1 MSTDKPFTLHLG
13 DCRDVLKTL
22 PENSIDAVVTDPPY
36 GLSFMGKGW
45 DHGVPG
51 VDFWREVYRVMKPG
65 AHLIAYGGTR
75 TVHRLTVGIEDAG
88 FEIRDSIYWLYGS
101 GFPKSHNVSKAIDAH
116 LGLEREI
123 VGSYKGATNIGKKGD
138 GKMGYA
144 PGTEYPEVD
153 TTVYMTAPASPE
165 AAQWDGWGTALKPA
179 VEPAVLAR
187 KPLSGTVAQNV
198 LQYGTGGIN
207 IDGCRVGTSKE
218 VPKSGAKIQNG
229 HSFNKSNPD
238 AVGSGF
244 DPNTG
249 RWPSNILLDEEA
261 AELLDQQSGET
272 LGTGKIQKQARTRQ
286 GWMHTNAHFN
296 AVEANSPD
304 NYGDSGG
311 ASRFFYIA
319 KASSSEREIG
329 LEGITKKSVH
339 IYSEKAQGPLP
350 KQTPSVSSPRA
361 NHHPTVKPLQLM
373 QYMIRLITPPG
384 GTVLD
389 PFMGS
394 GSTGAAAMLERC
406 QFVGI
411 DITPDYIDIAQRRIS
426 YWRERSYTPII
437 DAPVNVPK
445 SIIKPVHSAQQTLD
459 LED

>member
-1 MSTDKPFTLHLG
+1 MSTEKPYTLHLG
-13 DCRDVLKTL
+13 DCREVLKTL
-22 PENSIDAVVTDPPY
+22 PANSIDAVVTDPPY

-51 VDFWREVYRVMKPG
+51 VDFWTEVYRVMKPG

-75 TVHRLTVGIEDAG
+75 TIHRLTVGIEDAG

-116 LGLEREI
+116 LGADRTEGEREWRGGQRSSGI
-123 VGSYKGATNIGKKGD
+123 LGTNHGTQCIYKFDTPAT
-138 GKMGYA
+138 
-144 PGTEYPEVD
+144 
-153 TTVYMTAPASPE
+153 PE
-165 AAQWDGWGTALKPA
+165 AEQWDGWGTALKPA

-187 KPLSGTVAQNV
+187 KPLAGTVAQNV

-207 IDGCRVGTSKE
+207 IDGCRIGTSKDI
-218 VPKSGAKIQNG
+218 PASGAKYQNG
-229 HSFNKSNPD
+229 FSLKRKNPD
-238 AVGSGF
+238 GLGTGF
-244 DPNTG
+244 DPNIG
-249 RWPSNILLDEEA
+249 RWPANILLDEVS
-261 AELLDQQSGET
+261 AEMMDEQSGDSNSGIRRSDDSHSVSGST
-272 LGTGKIQKQARTRQ
+272 FHIQRDGITPR
-286 GWMHTNAHFN
+286 GHN
-296 AVEANSPD
+296 
-304 NYGDSGG
+304 DSGG

-319 KASSSEREIG
+319 KASSTEREIG
-329 LEGITKKSVH
+329 L
-339 IYSEKAQGPLP
+339 QGMDKIPTAAMAGNLIDGQRLSGSGEP
-350 KQTPSVSSPRA
+350 IHTPIRA

-394 GSTGAAAMLERC
+394 GSTGAACMLEGV

-411 DITPDYIDIAQRRIS
+411 DITPEYIDIAEKRIS
-426 YWRERSYTPII
+426 YWRQRAFTPLI
-437 DAPVNVPK
+437 DAPLNVPK
-445 SIIKPVHSAQQTLD
+445 SIIKPVNTAQQTLN

>member
-1 MSTDKPFTLHLG
+1 MSTEKPYTLHLG
-13 DCRDVLKTL
+13 DCREVLKTL
-22 PENSIDAVVTDPPY
+22 PANSIDAVVTDPPY

-51 VDFWREVYRVMKPG
+51 VDFWTEVYRVMKPG

-75 TVHRLTVGIEDAG
+75 TIHRLTVGIEDAG

-116 LGLEREI
+116 LGAEREVI
-123 VGSYKGATNIGKKGD
+123 GETLKGAEQSSTGKYGAWGD
-138 GKMGYA
+138 GIT
-144 PGTEYPEVD
+144 P
-153 TTVYMTAPASPE
+153 TAPATPE
-165 AAQWDGWGTALKPA
+165 ALQWDGWGTALKPA

-187 KPLSGTVAQNV
+187 KPLAGTVAQNV

-207 IDGCRVGTSKE
+207 IDGCRIETDDKWDVRPHRSDENLCYGKGLGVGL
-218 VPKSGAKIQNG
+218 PQNPG
-229 HSFNKSNPD
+229 
-238 AVGSGF
+238 
-244 DPNTG
+244 G
-249 RWPSNILLDEEA
+249 RWPANILLDEVS
-261 AELLDQQSGET
+261 AEMMDEQSGDSNSGIRRSDDSHSVSGST
-272 LGTGKIQKQARTRQ
+272 FHIQRDGITSR
-286 GWMHTNAHFN
+286 GHN
-296 AVEANSPD
+296 
-304 NYGDSGG
+304 DSGG

-319 KASSSEREIG
+319 KASSTEREIG
-329 LEGITKKSVH
+329 LQGMDRREKYWHNHEGRDMTNPKNH
-339 IYSEKAQGPLP
+339 INANNTVPI
-350 KQTPSVSSPRA
+350 RA

-394 GSTGAAAMLERC
+394 GSTGAACMLEGV

-411 DITPDYIDIAQRRIS
+411 DITPEYIDIAEKRIS
-426 YWRERSYTPII
+426 YWQQRAFTPLL
-437 DAPVNVPK
+437 DAPLNVPR
-445 SIIKPVHSAQQTLD
+445 SLIPTVNTAQQTLN

>member
-1 MSTDKPFTLHLG
+1 MSTEKTYTLHLG
-13 DCRDVLKTL
+13 DCREVLKTL
-22 PENSIDAVVTDPPY
+22 PANSIDAVVTDPPY

-51 VDFWREVYRVMKPG
+51 VDFWTEVYRVMKPG

-75 TVHRLTVGIEDAG
+75 TIHRLTVGIEDAR

-101 GFPKSHNVSKAIDAH
+101 GFPKSHNVSKAIDSH
-116 LGLEREI
+116 LGAEREVI
-123 VGSYKGATNIGKKGD
+123 GETLKGAQQSSTGTYGAWGD
-138 GKMGYA
+138 GITPTA
-144 PGTEYPEVD
+144 PG
-153 TTVYMTAPASPE
+153 SPE

-207 IDGCRVGTSKE
+207 IDGCRVGDENTLRPNSNAGSIFVVKDNE
-218 VPKSGAKIQNG
+218 RKST
-229 HSFNKSNPD
+229 
-238 AVGSGF
+238 GSSS
-244 DPNTG
+244 G
-249 RWPSNILLDEEA
+249 RWPANILLDEVS
-261 AELLDQQSGET
+261 AEMMDQQSGEI
-272 LGTGKIQKQARTRQ
+272 L
-286 GWMHTNAHFN
+286 
-296 AVEANSPD
+296 
-304 NYGDSGG
+304 DSGG

-319 KASSSEREIG
+319 KASSTEREIG
-329 LEGITKKSVH
+329 L
-339 IYSEKAQGPLP
+339 QGMDKIPTAAMAGNLIDGQRLSGSGEP
-350 KQTPSVSSPRA
+350 IHTPIRA

-394 GSTGAAAMLERC
+394 GSTGAACMLEGV
-406 QFVGI
+406 QFIGI
-411 DITPDYIDIAQRRIS
+411 DITPEYIEIAEKRIS
-426 YWRERSYTPII
+426 YWRQRAFTPVI
-437 DAPVNVPK
+437 DAPLNVPK

>member
-1 MSTDKPFTLHLG
+1 MSTEKPYTLHLG
-13 DCRDVLKTL
+13 DCRDVLKKL
-22 PENSIDAVVTDPPY
+22 PANSIDAVVTDPPY

-51 VDFWREVYRVMKPG
+51 VDFWTEVYRVMKPG

-75 TVHRLTVGIEDAG
+75 TIHRLTVGIEDAG

-116 LGLEREI
+116 LGAEREVVRTKI
-123 VGSYKGATNIGKKGD
+123 TQMSTAGKGMSNELDERPWLTKARQTGYHEHPGNTPAT
-138 GKMGYA
+138 
-144 PGTEYPEVD
+144 
-153 TTVYMTAPASPE
+153 PE

-207 IDGCRVGTSKE
+207 IDGCRIGTDEQYVTGGGLQQMNNQVFGKGLGVGL
-218 VPKSGAKIQNG
+218 PQN
-229 HSFNKSNPD
+229 PL
-238 AVGSGF
+238 
-244 DPNTG
+244 G
-249 RWPSNILLDEEA
+249 RWPANILLDEVS
-261 AELLDQQSGET
+261 AEMMDQQSGISISSGGMGPAT
-272 LGTGKIQKQARTRQ
+272 INPKYDGMTVGSHLIGIR
-286 GWMHTNAHFN
+286 
-296 AVEANSPD
+296 ANRGGL
-304 NYGDSGG
+304 GDSGG

-319 KASSSEREIG
+319 KASSTEREIG
-329 LEGITKKSVH
+329 L
-339 IYSEKAQGPLP
+339 QGGD
-350 KQTPSVSSPRA
+350 SRA

-394 GSTGAAAMLERC
+394 GSTGAACMLEGM

-411 DITPDYIDIAQRRIS
+411 DITPEYIDIAEKRIS
-426 YWRERSYTPII
+426 YWQQRAFTPLI

-445 SIIKPVHSAQQTLD
+445 SIIKPVNTAQQTLD
-459 LED
+459 LEDL

>member
-1 MSTDKPFTLHLG
+1 MSTDKPYTLHLG

-101 GFPKSHNVSKAIDAH
+101 GFPKSHNVSKAIDSH
-116 LGLEREI
+116 LGLEREMI
-123 VGSYKGATNIGKKGD
+123 HTPMGKTGNKHAKGLGD
-138 GKMGYA
+138 DRPWMQNAAVNGYHEH
-144 PGTEYPEVD
+144 PGNT
-153 TTVYMTAPASPE
+153 PASPE

-187 KPLSGTVAQNV
+187 KPLIGTVAQNV

-207 IDGCRVGTSKE
+207 IDGCRIPTEDDYVTGGGVQNMNNQVYGKGLGVGL
-218 VPKSGAKIQNG
+218 PQN
-229 HSFNKSNPD
+229 P
-238 AVGSGF
+238 A
-244 DPNTG
+244 G
-249 RWPSNILLDEEA
+249 RWPSNILLDEET
-261 AELLDQQSGET
+261 AELLDLQSGESVSSQQMMQPDPDT
-272 LGTGKIQKQARTRQ
+272 DDRGTWQMRPLKNPGIRGHQ
-286 GWMHTNAHFN
+286 
-296 AVEANSPD
+296 
-304 NYGDSGG
+304 DSGG

-329 LEGITKKSVH
+329 L
-339 IYSEKAQGPLP
+339 QGGD
-350 KQTPSVSSPRA
+350 SRA

-389 PFMGS
+389 PFMGL
-394 GSTGAAAMLERC
+394 GSTGADAMLERM
-406 QFVGI
+406 QFIGI
-411 DITPDYIDIAQRRIS
+411 DITPEYIEIAERRIS

>member
-1 MSTDKPFTLHLG
+1 MSTEKPYTLHLG
-13 DCRDVLKTL
+13 DCREVLKTL
-22 PENSIDAVVTDPPY
+22 PANSIDAVVTDPPY

-51 VDFWREVYRVMKPG
+51 VDFWTEVYRVMKPG

-75 TVHRLTVGIEDAG
+75 TIHRLTVGIEDAG

-116 LGLEREI
+116 LGAEREVI
-123 VGSYKGATNIGKKGD
+123 GTATSWNRPDSTDGD
-138 GKMGYA
+138 TVRMNA
-144 PGTEYPEVD
+144 SPGTYAV
-153 TTVYMTAPASPE
+153 TAPATPE

-187 KPLSGTVAQNV
+187 KPLAGTVAQNV

-207 IDGCRVGTSKE
+207 IDGCRIETDDKWDVRPHRSDENLCYGKGLGVGL
-218 VPKSGAKIQNG
+218 PQNPG
-229 HSFNKSNPD
+229 
-238 AVGSGF
+238 
-244 DPNTG
+244 G
-249 RWPSNILLDEEA
+249 RWPANILLDEVS
-261 AELLDQQSGET
+261 AEMMDEQSGESNSGIRRSDDSHSVSGST
-272 LGTGKIQKQARTRQ
+272 FHIQRDGITPR
-286 GWMHTNAHFN
+286 GHL
-296 AVEANSPD
+296 
-304 NYGDSGG
+304 DSGG

-319 KASSSEREIG
+319 KASSTEREIG
-329 LEGITKKSVH
+329 L
-339 IYSEKAQGPLP
+339 QGGD
-350 KQTPSVSSPRA
+350 SRA

-384 GTVLD
+384 GAVLD

-394 GSTGAAAMLERC
+394 GSTGAACMLEGV

-411 DITPDYIDIAQRRIS
+411 DITPEYIDIAEKRIS
-426 YWRERSYTPII
+426 YWQQRAFTPLI
-437 DAPVNVPK
+437 DAPLNVPK
-445 SIIKPVHSAQQTLD
+445 SIIKPVNTAQQTLN

>member
-13 DCRDVLKTL
+13 DCRDVLKTI

-101 GFPKSHNVSKAIDAH
+101 GFPKSHNVSKAIDSH

-123 VGSYKGATNIGKKGD
+123 VGETLKGAQQSSTGTYGAWGD
-138 GKMGYA
+138 GIT
-144 PGTEYPEVD
+144 P
-153 TTVYMTAPASPE
+153 TAPASPE
-165 AAQWDGWGTALKPA
+165 DAQWDGWGTALKPA

-207 IDGCRVGTSKE
+207 IDGCRIPTDDNLNGGSYGNTSRIDDKFFPGKTPGGGGTF
-218 VPKSGAKIQNG
+218 IQ
-229 HSFNKSNPD
+229 P
-238 AVGSGF
+238 A
-244 DPNTG
+244 G

-261 AELLDQQSGET
+261 AELLDQQSGDI
-272 LGTGKIQKQARTRQ
+272 L
-286 GWMHTNAHFN
+286 
-296 AVEANSPD
+296 
-304 NYGDSGG
+304 DSGG

-329 LEGITKKSVH
+329 L
-339 IYSEKAQGPLP
+339 QGGD
-350 KQTPSVSSPRA
+350 SRA

-394 GSTGAAAMLERC
+394 GSTGAAAMLERM

-411 DITPDYIDIAQRRIS
+411 DITPEYIDIAQRRIS
-426 YWRERSYTPII
+426 YWHSRAYNPII

-445 SIIKPVHSAQQTLD
+445 SIIKSVHSAQQTLD

>member
-1 MSTDKPFTLHLG
+1 MSTEKPYTLHLG
-13 DCRDVLKTL
+13 DCREVLKTL
-22 PENSIDAVVTDPPY
+22 PANSIDAVVTDPPY

-51 VDFWREVYRVMKPG
+51 VDFWTEVYRVMKPG

-75 TVHRLTVGIEDAG
+75 TIHRLTVGIEDAG

-116 LGLEREI
+116 LGAEREI
-123 VGSYKGATNIGKKGD
+123 VGSYAEATNIGKKAD
-138 GKMGYA
+138 GKKGYA
-144 PGTEYPEVD
+144 PGTDYPDVD
-153 TTVYMTAPASPE
+153 TTVYITAPATPE
-165 AAQWDGWGTALKPA
+165 AEQWDGWGTALKPA

-187 KPLSGTVAQNV
+187 KPLAGTVAQNV

-207 IDGCRVGTSKE
+207 IDGCRIETDDKWDVRPHRSDENLCYGKGLGVGL
-218 VPKSGAKIQNG
+218 PQNPG
-229 HSFNKSNPD
+229 
-238 AVGSGF
+238 
-244 DPNTG
+244 G
-249 RWPSNILLDEEA
+249 RWPANILLDEVS
-261 AELLDQQSGET
+261 AEMMDEQSGESNSGIRRSDDSHSVSGST
-272 LGTGKIQKQARTRQ
+272 FHIQRDGIIPR
-286 GWMHTNAHFN
+286 GHN
-296 AVEANSPD
+296 
-304 NYGDSGG
+304 DSGG

-319 KASSSEREIG
+319 KASSTEREIG
-329 LEGITKKSVH
+329 L
-339 IYSEKAQGPLP
+339 QGMEMHPGGSLSGGNDTRNGKDRP
-350 KQTPSVSSPRA
+350 QLSPRA

-394 GSTGAAAMLERC
+394 GSTGASCMLEGV

-411 DITPDYIDIAQRRIS
+411 DITPEYIDIAEKRIS
-426 YWRERSYTPII
+426 YWRQRAFTPLI
-437 DAPVNVPK
+437 DAPLNVPK
-445 SIIKPVHSAQQTLD
+445 SIIKPVNTAQQTLD

>member
-1 MSTDKPFTLHLG
+1 MSTEKPYTLHLG
-13 DCRDVLKTL
+13 DCREVLKTL
-22 PENSIDAVVTDPPY
+22 PANSIDAVVTDPPY

-51 VDFWREVYRVMKPG
+51 VDFWTEVYRVMKPG

-75 TVHRLTVGIEDAG
+75 TIHRLTVGIEDAG

-101 GFPKSHNVSKAIDAH
+101 GFPKSHNVSKAINAH
-116 LGLEREI
+116 LGAEREVI
-123 VGSYKGATNIGKKGD
+123 GTATSWNRPDSTDGD
-138 GKMGYA
+138 TVRMNA
-144 PGTEYPEVD
+144 SPGTYAV
-153 TTVYMTAPASPE
+153 TAPATPE

-187 KPLSGTVAQNV
+187 KPLAGTVAQNV

-207 IDGCRVGTSKE
+207 IDGCRIAHDET
-218 VPKSGAKIQNG
+218 PKIVTRTAPDTFFSGKQSITKPEL
-229 HSFNKSNPD
+229 H
-238 AVGSGF
+238 
-244 DPNTG
+244 TG
-249 RWPSNILLDEEA
+249 RWPANILLDEVS
-261 AELLDQQSGET
+261 AEMMDQQSGESNSSGAISKHK
-272 LGTGKIQKQARTRQ
+272 GTDSVSRGKFSYTEFRE
-286 GWMHTNAHFN
+286 HN
-296 AVEANSPD
+296 
-304 NYGDSGG
+304 DSGG

-319 KASSSEREIG
+319 KASSTEREIG
-329 LEGITKKSVH
+329 L
-339 IYSEKAQGPLP
+339 QGMDKIPTAAMAGNLIDGQRLSGSGEP
-350 KQTPSVSSPRA
+350 IHTPIRA

-394 GSTGAAAMLERC
+394 GSTGAACMLEGV

-411 DITPDYIDIAQRRIS
+411 DITPEYIDIAEKRIS
-426 YWRERSYTPII
+426 YWRQRAFTPLI
-437 DAPVNVPK
+437 DAPLNVPK
-445 SIIKPVHSAQQTLD
+445 SIIKPVNTAQQTLD

>member
-1 MSTDKPFTLHLG
+1 MSTEKPYTLHLG
-13 DCRDVLKTL
+13 DCREVLKTL
-22 PENSIDAVVTDPPY
+22 PANSIDAVVTDPPY

-51 VDFWREVYRVMKPG
+51 VDFWTEVYRVMKPG

-75 TVHRLTVGIEDAG
+75 TIHRLTVGIEDAG

-101 GFPKSHNVSKAIDAH
+101 GFPKSHNVSKAIDSH
-116 LGLEREI
+116 LGAERE
-123 VGSYKGATNIGKKGD
+123 VVRSKWRTQSNKPEFATKWGFGANTEGHYNI
-138 GKMGYA
+138 
-144 PGTEYPEVD
+144 
-153 TTVYMTAPASPE
+153 TAPATPE
-165 AAQWDGWGTALKPA
+165 AEQWDGWGTALKPA

-207 IDGCRVGTSKE
+207 IDGCRIAQPE
-218 VPKSGAKIQNG
+218 L
-229 HSFNKSNPD
+229 H
-238 AVGSGF
+238 
-244 DPNTG
+244 TG
-249 RWPSNILLDEEA
+249 RWPANILLDEVS
-261 AELLDQQSGET
+261 AEMMDQQSGENI
-272 LGTGKIQKQARTRQ
+272 GTGKIQRQARTRQ

-319 KASSSEREIG
+319 KASSTEREIG
-329 LEGITKKSVH
+329 LQGMDKVRVLRMEGNTRPSRENGPQNDDDKKWET
-339 IYSEKAQGPLP
+339 I
-350 KQTPSVSSPRA
+350 RA

-394 GSTGAAAMLERC
+394 GSTGASCMLEGV
-406 QFVGI
+406 QFIGI
-411 DITPDYIDIAQRRIS
+411 DITPEYIEIAEKRIS
-426 YWRERSYTPII
+426 YWRQRAFTPLI
-437 DAPVNVPK
+437 DAPLNVPK

>member
-1 MSTDKPFTLHLG
+1 MSTEKPYTLHLG
-13 DCRDVLKTL
+13 DCRDVLKKL
-22 PENSIDAVVTDPPY
+22 PSNSIDAVVTDPPY

-51 VDFWREVYRVMKPG
+51 VDFWTEVYRVMKPG

-75 TVHRLTVGIEDAG
+75 TIHRLTVGIEDAG

-116 LGLEREI
+116 LGAEREVI
-123 VGSYKGATNIGKKGD
+123 GTATSWNRPDSIDGD
-138 GKMGYA
+138 TVRMNA
-144 PGTEYPEVD
+144 SPGTYAV
-153 TTVYMTAPASPE
+153 TAPATPE

-207 IDGCRVGTSKE
+207 IDGCRIAHDDPIKRTDRTG
-218 VPKSGAKIQNG
+218 PKFDGVTMHYYEHADGGKNQLASA
-229 HSFNKSNPD
+229 NP
-238 AVGSGF
+238 S
-244 DPNTG
+244 G
-249 RWPSNILLDEEA
+249 RWPANILLDEVS
-261 AELLDQQSGET
+261 AEMMDEQSGDSNSSQQMMQPDPDT
-272 LGTGKIQKQARTRQ
+272 DDRGTRQ
-286 GWMHTNAHFN
+286 MRPRKSAGLRGHN
-296 AVEANSPD
+296 
-304 NYGDSGG
+304 DSGG

-319 KASSSEREIG
+319 KASSTEREIG
-329 LEGITKKSVH
+329 L
-339 IYSEKAQGPLP
+339 QGMEMHPGGSLSGGNDTRNGKDRP
-350 KQTPSVSSPRA
+350 QLSPRA

-394 GSTGAAAMLERC
+394 GSTGAACMLEGV

-411 DITPDYIDIAQRRIS
+411 DITPEYIDIAEKRIS
-426 YWRERSYTPII
+426 YWRQRAFTPLI
-437 DAPVNVPK
+437 DAPLNVPK
-445 SIIKPVHSAQQTLD
+445 SIIKPVNTAQQTLD
-459 LED
+459 LEDL

>member
-1 MSTDKPFTLHLG
+1 MSTEKHYTLHLG
-13 DCRDVLKTL
+13 DCREVLKTL
-22 PENSIDAVVTDPPY
+22 PANSIDAVVTDPPY

-51 VDFWREVYRVMKPG
+51 VEFWTEVYRVMKPG

-75 TVHRLTVGIEDAG
+75 TIHRLTVGIEDAG

-116 LGLEREI
+116 LGAEREV
-123 VGSYKGATNIGKKGD
+123 VGTRDTYTGANKNNNTFMTSD
-138 GKMGYA
+138 RHMD
-144 PGTEYPEVD
+144 V
-153 TTVYMTAPASPE
+153 TAPATPE

-207 IDGCRVGTSKE
+207 IDGCRVGDENTLRPNSNAGSVFVVKDNE
-218 VPKSGAKIQNG
+218 RKST
-229 HSFNKSNPD
+229 
-238 AVGSGF
+238 GSSS
-244 DPNTG
+244 G
-249 RWPSNILLDEEA
+249 RWPANILLDEVS
-261 AELLDQQSGET
+261 AEMMDQQSGESI
-272 LGTGKIQKQARTRQ
+272 GTGKIQRQARTRQ
-286 GWMHTNAHFN
+286 GWMLTNAHFN

-319 KASSSEREIG
+319 KASSTEREIG
-329 LEGITKKSVH
+329 LQGMDKIKGRHMNGQQRKDGTFQEWL
-339 IYSEKAQGPLP
+339 SEPL
-350 KQTPSVSSPRA
+350 PRA

-394 GSTGAAAMLERC
+394 GSTGAACMLEGV
-406 QFVGI
+406 QFIGI
-411 DITPDYIDIAQRRIS
+411 DITPEYIEIAEKRIS
-426 YWRERSYTPII
+426 YWRQRAFTPVI
-437 DAPVNVPK
+437 DAPLNVPK

>member
-1 MSTDKPFTLHLG
+1 MSTEKTYTLHLG
-13 DCRDVLKTL
+13 DCREVLKTL
-22 PENSIDAVVTDPPY
+22 PANSIDAVVTDPPY

-51 VDFWREVYRVMKPG
+51 VDFWTEVYRVMKPG

-75 TVHRLTVGIEDAG
+75 TIHRLTVGIEDAR

-101 GFPKSHNVSKAIDAH
+101 GFPKSHNVSKAIDSH
-116 LGLEREI
+116 LGAEREVI
-123 VGSYKGATNIGKKGD
+123 GETLKGAQQSSTGTYGAWGD
-138 GKMGYA
+138 GITPTA
-144 PGTEYPEVD
+144 PG
-153 TTVYMTAPASPE
+153 SPE

-207 IDGCRVGTSKE
+207 IDGCRVGDENTLRPNSNAGSIFVVKDNE
-218 VPKSGAKIQNG
+218 RKST
-229 HSFNKSNPD
+229 
-238 AVGSGF
+238 GSSS
-244 DPNTG
+244 G
-249 RWPSNILLDEEA
+249 RWPANILLDEVS
-261 AELLDQQSGET
+261 AEMMDQQSGESNSNIRRSDDSHSVSGST
-272 LGTGKIQKQARTRQ
+272 FHIQRDGITPR
-286 GWMHTNAHFN
+286 GHL
-296 AVEANSPD
+296 
-304 NYGDSGG
+304 DSGG

-319 KASSSEREIG
+319 KASSTEREIG
-329 LEGITKKSVH
+329 LQGMEKKNLSEQTNHGNMMASKWITDPRSPNGGYESSV
-339 IYSEKAQGPLP
+339 
-350 KQTPSVSSPRA
+350 TPPRA

-394 GSTGAAAMLERC
+394 GSTGAACMLEGV
-406 QFVGI
+406 QFIGI
-411 DITPDYIDIAQRRIS
+411 DITPEYIEIAEKRIS
-426 YWRERSYTPII
+426 YWRQRAFTPVI
-437 DAPVNVPK
+437 DAPLNVPK

>member
-1 MSTDKPFTLHLG
+1 MSTEKPYTLHLG
-13 DCRDVLKTL
+13 DCREVLKTL
-22 PENSIDAVVTDPPY
+22 PANSIDAVVTDPPY

-51 VDFWREVYRVMKPG
+51 VDFWTEVYRVMKPG

-75 TVHRLTVGIEDAG
+75 TIHRLTVGIEDAG

-116 LGLEREI
+116 LGAEREV
-123 VGSYKGATNIGKKGD
+123 VGSYAGATNIGKKAD
-138 GKMGYA
+138 GKNGYA
-144 PGTEYPEVD
+144 PGTDYPDVD
-153 TTVYMTAPASPE
+153 TTVYITAPATPE
-165 AAQWDGWGTALKPA
+165 ATQWDGWGTALKPA

-207 IDGCRVGTSKE
+207 IDGCRIAHDET
-218 VPKSGAKIQNG
+218 PKIVTRTAPDTFFSGKQSITKPEL
-229 HSFNKSNPD
+229 H
-238 AVGSGF
+238 
-244 DPNTG
+244 TG
-249 RWPSNILLDEEA
+249 RWPANILLDEVS
-261 AELLDQQSGET
+261 AEMMDQQSGEV
-272 LGTGKIQKQARTRQ
+272 L
-286 GWMHTNAHFN
+286 
-296 AVEANSPD
+296 
-304 NYGDSGG
+304 DSGG

-319 KASSSEREIG
+319 KASSTEREIG
-329 LEGITKKSVH
+329 LQGM
-339 IYSEKAQGPLP
+339 EKVKLDIGDEA
-350 KQTPSVSSPRA
+350 PSGGSWERRDGRTSSLRA

-394 GSTGAAAMLERC
+394 GSTGAACMLEGV

-411 DITPDYIDIAQRRIS
+411 DITPEYIEIAQKRIS
-426 YWRERSYTPII
+426 YWQQRAFTPVV

-445 SIIKPVHSAQQTLD
+445 SIIKPVNTAQQTLD
-459 LED
+459 LEDL

>member
-1 MSTDKPFTLHLG
+1 MSTEKPYTLHLG
-13 DCRDVLKTL
+13 DCREVLKTL
-22 PENSIDAVVTDPPY
+22 PANSIDAVVTDPPY

-51 VDFWREVYRVMKPG
+51 VEFWTEVYRVMKPG

-75 TVHRLTVGIEDAG
+75 TIHRLTVGIEDAG

-116 LGLEREI
+116 LGAEREV
-123 VGSYKGATNIGKKGD
+123 VGSYAGATNIGKKAD
-138 GKMGYA
+138 GKKGYA
-144 PGTEYPEVD
+144 PGTDYPDVD
-153 TTVYMTAPASPE
+153 TTVYITAPATPE

-207 IDGCRVGTSKE
+207 INGCRIPTDDDYVTGGGVQNMNNQVFGKGLGVGL
-218 VPKSGAKIQNG
+218 PQNPG
-229 HSFNKSNPD
+229 
-238 AVGSGF
+238 
-244 DPNTG
+244 G
-249 RWPSNILLDEEA
+249 RWPSNILLDEVS
-261 AELLDQQSGET
+261 AEMMDQQSGEI
-272 LGTGKIQKQARTRQ
+272 L
-286 GWMHTNAHFN
+286 
-296 AVEANSPD
+296 E
-304 NYGDSGG
+304 SGG

-319 KASSSEREIG
+319 KASSTEREIG
-329 LEGITKKSVH
+329 L
-339 IYSEKAQGPLP
+339 QGMEMHPGGSLSGGNDTRNGKDRP
-350 KQTPSVSSPRA
+350 QLSARA

-394 GSTGAAAMLERC
+394 GSTGAACMLEGV
-406 QFVGI
+406 QFIGI
-411 DITPDYIDIAQRRIS
+411 DITPEYIEIAEKRIS
-426 YWRERSYTPII
+426 YWKQRAFTPVIN
-437 DAPVNVPK
+437 APLNVPK
-445 SIIKPVHSAQQTLD
+445 SIIKPVHSAQQTLN